1 MAGRDERGA
10 RRATPENVAT
20 PFKDEADASSSL
32 FDLRYL
38 IGGLFTVYGVILIV
52 ANFFVSNT
60 KAGGI
65 MINLWLGL
73 AMLILGLLF
82 LAWARLRP
90 LRIGGESALARAE
103 HADERPNRRDRR
115 ERSH

>member
-1 MAGRDERGA
+1 MARRDDRGA
-10 RRATPENVAT
+10 RRVTAEDVAT

-52 ANFFVSNT
+52 ANFFVSNA
-60 KAGGI
+60 KSGGI

-73 AMLILGLLF
+73 GMLILGLLF
-82 LAWARLRP
+82 LLWARLRP
-90 LRIGGESALARAE
+90 LRIEGESALAAAE
-103 HADERPNRRDRR
+103 HAADRPK
-115 ERSH
+115 RSH